1 MKINFNKTYI
11 LLLMAAILWG
21 AQPVVVK
28 GIIKELSPI
37 MITFYRYIGISAILL
52 IILFIN
58 NGKIVLPRRQ
68 HVFVLLIMGLSGI
81 ALNNIFQFSGLQYST
96 AIKCTLVSATT
107 PAITAVLAAIFLQEK
122 MSAIQ
127 WVGTF
132 ISFLGVLF
140 LVAHGSIAVIMSLSF
155 NYGDVLYFGSQIC
168 WAIYAILGRKIM
180 VELSPMATTA
190 WAGLA
195 GAIMTGIYALW
206 EGTDMTA
213 NVSSNGMLSM
223 SYMIIGGGVLAMTWW
238 NSGVKEVGP
247 SKAAI
252 IFNIMPI
259 VGMLFAVIFLGEHLG
274 WSEIIGGLWIISG
287 VYLTT
292 QGNQISWRPKHLQ
305 DKLAE

>member
-11 LLLMAAILWG
+11 FLLMAAILWG

-58 NGKIVLPRRQ
+58 NGKIALPRAQ

-81 ALNNIFQFSGLQYST
+81 TLNNIFQFSGLQYST

-107 PAITAVLAAIFLQEK
+107 PAITAVLAATFLQEK
-122 MSAIQ
+122 MSMIQ
-127 WVGTF
+127 WIGII

-140 LVAHGSIAVIMSLSF
+140 LVAHGSMAVITSLSF

-168 WAIYAILGRKIM
+168 WAIYSILGRKIM

-195 GAIMTGIYALW
+195 GAIMTGVFALW
-206 EGTDMTA
+206 EGIDMTVS
-213 NVSSNGMLSM
+213 VSSSGILSM

-274 WSEIIGGLWIISG
+274 WSELIGGLWIITG

-292 QGNQISWRPKHLQ
+292 QGNQISWRPKSIQ
-305 DKLAE
+305 DKLAG

>member
-107 PAITAVLAAIFLQEK
+107 PAITAVLAAIFP
-122 MSAIQ
+122 
-127 WVGTF
+127 T
-132 ISFLGVLF
+132 
-140 LVAHGSIAVIMSLSF
+140 
-155 NYGDVLYFGSQIC
+155 
-168 WAIYAILGRKIM
+168 
-180 VELSPMATTA
+180 
-190 WAGLA
+190 
-195 GAIMTGIYALW
+195 
-206 EGTDMTA
+206 
-213 NVSSNGMLSM
+213 
-223 SYMIIGGGVLAMTWW
+223 
-238 NSGVKEVGP
+238 
-247 SKAAI
+247 SK
-252 IFNIMPI
+252 
-259 VGMLFAVIFLGEHLG
+259 
-274 WSEIIGGLWIISG
+274 
-287 VYLTT
+287 
-292 QGNQISWRPKHLQ
+292 
-305 DKLAE
+305 